1 MQDKNIWG
9 KNLSHRYD
17 VRLIYEERMVDVKK
31 LRCALL
37 TLVALVMLSV
47 TAFANYPAT
56 MADGDWVLI
65 DGGMGVGYY
74 ADKCTVEVQQYAPP
88 KYQITIKVI
97 SVQFSDEYWRE
108 HDTYIGGP
116 YRVGEGFPMVFQ
128 YDWDT
133 KSLFHERGGKW
144 LLWDTNRDYSHA
156 EGNPMIPYAAEVA
169 FVTAYNMRFFNDKT
183 YYSPFL
189 KKHYRIIDES
199 LYQVLG
205 I

>member
-1 MQDKNIWG
+1 
-9 KNLSHRYD
+9 
-17 VRLIYEERMVDVKK
+17 MVDVKK

-47 TAFANYPAT
+47 MAFAENYPAT

-74 ADKCTVEVQQYAPP
+74 ADKNTVDVQQYAPP

-116 YRVGEGFPMVFQ
+116 YRVGEGFPMTFR
-128 YDWDT
+128 YDWTT
-133 KSLFHERGGKW
+133 KSLFHERDGKW

-169 FVTAYNMRFFNDKT
+169 FATAYNMRFFNDKT